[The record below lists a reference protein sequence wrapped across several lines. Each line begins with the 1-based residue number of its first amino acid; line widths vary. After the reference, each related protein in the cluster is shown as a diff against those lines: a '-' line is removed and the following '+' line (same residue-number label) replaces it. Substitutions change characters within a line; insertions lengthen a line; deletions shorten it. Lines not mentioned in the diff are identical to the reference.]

1 MRLCRIAGH
10 LRSVTG
16 KFDDDYHSGDGDY
29 CDNADDDCEDKW
41 GIFLSFSDTLQLGT
55 IPMIVFIM
63 MMMNL
68 KFRHEAYIWI

>member
-29 CDNADDDCEDKW
+29 CDDADDDCEEKW
-41 GIFLSFSDTLQLGT
+41 GIFLSFSGTQLGT

>member
-29 CDNADDDCEDKW
+29 CDDADDDCEEKW
-41 GIFLSFSDTLQLGT
+41 GIFLSSLGTQLGT
-55 IPMIVFIM
+55 IPMIVLIM